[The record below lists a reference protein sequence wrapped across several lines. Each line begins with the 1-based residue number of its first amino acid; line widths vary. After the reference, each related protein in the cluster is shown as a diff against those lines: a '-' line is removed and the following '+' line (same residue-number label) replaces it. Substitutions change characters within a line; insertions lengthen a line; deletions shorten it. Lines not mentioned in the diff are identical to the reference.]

1 MQYSDINIK
10 VPDKLPFL
18 EAICWQIKDIKNRF
32 TLAEMFSL
40 YERGQRYRG
49 VLAELDG
56 DELCFV
62 NELAKKADFEMTTMF
77 GLTYHQKIL
86 TILNCLR
93 SDFFMEISAYFG
105 GGTILT
111 LLYDEYRLSKDIDFI
126 CPIGNGYRKLRAE
139 IYDKGFQAMFQ
150 DTPDVRAASEIRAD
164 QYGIRF
170 AVEVEDM
177 RIKFEIIAESRIT
190 PDPPVFYDW
199 TSVPCLN
206 FTDCCAE
213 KLLSNADRWAD
224 TAVLSRDLI
233 DLSVLRLQAEIP
245 QTSIDKAE
253 AAYPVIKPLKKAIK
267 FFQTRPEYRNR
278 CFSTLMVR
286 NTRAVLKG
294 IALLASDFGIS
305 GRGDPC
311 DCPV

>member
-18 EAICWQIKDIKNRF
+18 EAICWQTKDIKHF
-32 TLAEMFSL
+32 TLAEMLNL
-40 YERGQRYRG
+40 YERCRRYEG
-49 VLAELDG
+49 VLADLEG
-56 DELCFV
+56 DELYFIHK
-62 NELAKKADFEMTTMF
+62 LRKQYDSRIKTMFEM
-77 GLTYHQKIL
+77 TYHQKIVTVL
-86 TILNCLR
+86 DCLR
-93 SDFFMEISAYFG
+93 SDFFTENSVYFG
-105 GGTILT
+105 GGTLLT
-111 LLYDEYRLSKDIDFI
+111 LLYDEYRQSNDMDFI
-126 CPIGNGYRKLRAE
+126 CPIGAGYRKLRTE

-150 DTPDVRAASEIRAD
+150 DTPIIRAASDIRAD

-170 AVEVEDM
+170 AVGVEDI
-177 RIKFEIIAESRIT
+177 RIKFEIIAEARIT
-190 PDPPVFYDW
+190 PDPPVFYAW
-199 TSVPCLN
+199 SSVPCLS
-206 FTDCCAE
+206 FTDACAE

-253 AAYPVIKPLKKAIK
+253 AAYPVIKPLKKAIN
-267 FFQTRPEYRNR
+267 FFQTRSEYRNR

-286 NTRAVLKG
+286 NTISVLKG

-305 GRGDPC
+305 DESSE
-311 DCPV
+311 

>member
-49 VLAELDG
+49 VLADLEG
-56 DELCFV
+56 DELCFAD
-62 NELAKKADFEMTTMF
+62 ELAKKADFGMTTMF
-77 GLTYHQKIL
+77 ELTYHQKIL

-105 GGTILT
+105 GGTLLT
-111 LLYDEYRLSKDIDFI
+111 LLYDEYRLSKDIKFI
-126 CPIGNGYRKLRAE
+126 CPIGDGYRKLRAE
-139 IYDKGFQAMFQ
+139 IYDKGFQAMFE
-150 DTPDVRAASEIRAD
+150 DAPAVRAASDIRAD

-170 AVEVEDM
+170 AVEVEDI

-190 PDPPVFYDW
+190 PDPPVFYEW
-199 TSVPCLN
+199 SSVPCLS

-245 QTSIDKAE
+245 QTSIEKAE
-253 AAYPVIKPLKKAIK
+253 AAYPVINPLKKALK
-267 FFQTRPEYRNR
+267 VFQAQSEYRDK
-278 CFSTLMVR
+278 CFSALQVKNKTS
-286 NTRAVLKG
+286 VLKG
-294 IALLASDFGIS
+294 IGLLVSDFGI
-305 GRGDPC
+305 
-311 DCPV
+311 

>member
-49 VLAELDG
+49 VLANLEG
-56 DELCFV
+56 DELYFAD
-62 NELAKKADFEMTTMF
+62 ELAKKADSGMTTMF

-86 TILNCLR
+86 TVLNALR
-93 SDFFMEISAYFG
+93 SDFFLEISAYFG
-105 GGTILT
+105 GGTLLT
-111 LLYDEYRLSKDIDFI
+111 LLYDEYRLSKYIKFI
-126 CPIGNGYRKLRAE
+126 CPIGDGYRRLRTE

-150 DTPDVRAASEIRAD
+150 DTSTVRTASDIRAE

-170 AVEVEDM
+170 AVKVEDI

-190 PDPPVFYDW
+190 PDHPVFYEW
-199 TSVPCLN
+199 SSIPCLS

-233 DLSVLRLQAEIP
+233 DLSVLRLQAKIP
-245 QTSIDKAE
+245 QTSIEKAE
-253 AAYPVIKPLKKAIK
+253 AAYPVINPLKKALK
-267 FFQTRPEYRNR
+267 VFQAQFEYRDK
-278 CFSTLMVR
+278 CFSALQVK
-286 NTRAVLKG
+286 NKISVLKG
-294 IALLASDFGIS
+294 IGLIASDFEI
-305 GRGDPC
+305 
-311 DCPV
+311 

>member
-18 EAICWQIKDIKNRF
+18 EAICWQIKEIRNRF
-32 TLAEMFSL
+32 TLAEIFSL
-40 YERGQRYRG
+40 YERGHRYRG
-49 VLAELDG
+49 VLAELEG
-56 DELCFV
+56 DELCFAD
-62 NELAKKADFEMTTMF
+62 ELAKKADSVMTTMF

-86 TILNCLR
+86 TVLNALR
-93 SDFFMEISAYFG
+93 SDFFTEISAYFG
-105 GGTILT
+105 GGTLLT

-126 CPIGNGYRKLRAE
+126 CPIGDGYRKLRTE

-150 DTPDVRAASEIRAD
+150 DTPIIRAASDIRAD

-170 AVEVEDM
+170 AVRVEDI
-177 RIKFEIIAESRIT
+177 RIKFEIIAEARIT
-190 PDPPVFYDW
+190 PDPPVFYAW
-199 TSVPCLN
+199 SSIPCLS

-286 NTRAVLKG
+286 NTTSVLKG
-294 IALLASDFGIS
+294 IALLAVDFGIS
-305 GRGDPC
+305 DEFSE
-311 DCPV
+311 

>member
-18 EAICWQIKDIKNRF
+18 EAICWQTKDIKHF
-32 TLAEMFSL
+32 TLAEMLNL
-40 YERGQRYRG
+40 YERCRRYEG
-49 VLAELDG
+49 VLADLEG
-56 DELCFV
+56 DELYFIHK
-62 NELAKKADFEMTTMF
+62 LRKQYDSRIKTMFEM
-77 GLTYHQKIL
+77 TYHQKIVTVL
-86 TILNCLR
+86 DCLR
-93 SDFFMEISAYFG
+93 SDFFTENSVYFG
-105 GGTILT
+105 GGTLLT
-111 LLYDEYRLSKDIDFI
+111 LLYDEYRQSNDMDFI
-126 CPIGNGYRKLRAE
+126 CPIGAGYRKLRTE

-150 DTPDVRAASEIRAD
+150 DTPIIRAASDIRAD

-170 AVEVEDM
+170 AVRVEDI
-177 RIKFEIIAESRIT
+177 RIKFEIIAEARII
-190 PDPPVFYDW
+190 PDPPVFYTW
-199 TSVPCLN
+199 SSIPCLG

-253 AAYPVIKPLKKAIK
+253 AAYPVIKPLKKAIN
-267 FFQTRPEYRNR
+267 FFQTRSEYRNR

-286 NTRAVLKG
+286 NTISVLKG

-305 GRGDPC
+305 DESSE
-311 DCPV
+311 